1 MFSLEQFLGFGLA
14 SLICIIA
21 PGPDNLSILGL
32 GLSRGRSAGM
42 GYALGCAL
50 GCLTHT
56 LWATLGV
63 SAIVAASEVAFSSF
77 KFAGAGYLF
86 YLGIM
91 ALRSGGSKVS
101 DVKNNKQPKESFFVF
116 VRRGLIGNAI
126 NPKVA
131 LFFLAFLPQFVNS
144 HGNVSGQMALFGIL
158 FSLMTGCLFL
168 VLGYFSGTLGA
179 WLNKRAKVGLWLDRL
194 TGGLFI
200 GLGFRLMFSEKG
212 AV

>member
-1 MFSLEQFLGFGLA
+1 VFSLEQFLGFGLA

-63 SAIVAASEVAFSSF
+63 SAIVAASEVAFSTL

-91 ALRSGGSKVS
+91 ALRSGGSKVNGKES
-101 DVKNNKQPKESFFVF
+101 EKHKQESFFVF

-144 HGNVSGQMALFGIL
+144 QANVSAQIATFGLI
-158 FSLMTGCLFL
+158 FSLMTGSLFL
-168 VLGYFSGTLGA
+168 VLGYFSGAIGT
-179 WLNKRAKVGLWLDRL
+179 WLKSRGKVGLWLDRL